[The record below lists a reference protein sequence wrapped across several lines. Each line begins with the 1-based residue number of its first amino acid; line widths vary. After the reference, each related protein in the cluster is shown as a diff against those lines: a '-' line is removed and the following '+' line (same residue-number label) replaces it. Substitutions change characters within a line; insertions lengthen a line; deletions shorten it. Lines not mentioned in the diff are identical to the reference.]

1 MSGGVRDW
9 DIVGMRGG
17 MRGGMRDGNERGN
30 EFGREEG
37 MRGENERGD

>member
-9 DIVGMRGG
+9 DIVG